1 MSLAIPKTATLVLSV
16 SARLT
21 DDQRAM
27 IVAQARMELPPN
39 VGVLVLD
46 GQFAARVIES
56 AS

>member
-27 IVAQARMELPPN
+27 VVAQARTELPPN
-39 VGVLVLD
+39 VGILVLD
-46 GQFAARVIES
+46 SQFAARVIES